1 MTMTTDSKGL
11 FITFE
16 GGEGAG
22 KTTQIQFVKDL
33 CLAKGYEVL
42 LTREPG
48 GCKSAEEIRSLLIH
62 GDTDRWDS
70 LTELLLHFASRR
82 EHYVKV
88 IEPAMQRGV
97 IVLCDRFADST
108 MAYQGYAM
116 GLGREKVLE
125 LYRFVL
131 GDFEPNASLIFD
143 LDPVL
148 GLKRAQIRGEGGDR
162 YERMGLVFHQKIREA
177 FLDIAQKNK
186 ERCHVIDANQ
196 SIEDVRGQVER
207 SLARLLESYQGG
219 KS

>member
-1 MTMTTDSKGL
+1 MTAHSKGL

-33 CLAKGYEVL
+33 WLSKGYEVM

-48 GCKSAEEIRSLLIH
+48 GCKSAEEIRALMIH

-70 LTELLLHFASRR
+70 LTELLLYFAARR

-88 IEPAMQRGV
+88 IEPAMKRGV

-116 GLGREKVLE
+116 GLGRKKVLD
-125 LYRFVL
+125 LYRFAL
-131 GDFEPNASLIFD
+131 GDFEPNATLIFD
-143 LDPVL
+143 LDPVI
-148 GLKRAQIRGEGGDR
+148 GLKRAQTRGEGGDR
-162 YERMGLVFHQKIREA
+162 YERMGLAFHQKIRDA
-177 FLDIAQKNK
+177 FLDIAQRNK
-186 ERCHVIDANQ
+186 DRCYVIDANQ
-196 SIEDVRGQVER
+196 SIESIRGQVEQ
-207 SLARLLESYQGG
+207 SLARLFKSYQEG

>member
-33 CLAKGYEVL
+33 CLSMGHEVL

-62 GDTDRWDS
+62 GDTDRWDP

-82 EHYVKV
+82 EHFVKV

-116 GLGREKVLE
+116 GLGRERVLE

-131 GDFEPNASLIFD
+131 GKFEPNASLIFD

-162 YERMGLVFHQKIREA
+162 YERMGIVFHQKIREA
-177 FLDIAQKNK
+177 FLDIAQRNKN
-186 ERCHVIDANQ
+186 RCHVIDANQ
-196 SIEDVRGQVER
+196 SIEDVRGQVEKV
-207 SLARLLESYQGG
+207 LVQLFASYQGG
-219 KS
+219 TN